1 MSQITGIKAKVNNI
15 IKIMLPILDAE
26 GYAVCPDCDSCVN
39 CGTIGL
45 ANLEKRHRGRKTCKA
60 AQEKRN
66 KEAKK
71 KKDGTILM
79 PRPGSGPISNTFV
92 TLRDLV
98 KHLPGS
104 VEIGCVWPVRHLGG
118 DAGGSANAD
127 EVILPYIEMCLIR

>member
-1 MSQITGIKAKVNNI
+1 MSQITCIKAKVNDI
-15 IKIMLPILDAE
+15 IKITLPILDAE
-26 GYAVCPDCDSCVN
+26 GYAVCPDCDSRVN

-45 ANLEKRHRGRKTCKA
+45 ANLEKHHRGRKTCKA
-60 AQEKRN
+60 AQEERN

-92 TLRDLV
+92 KTLRDLV

-104 VEIGCVWPVRHLGG
+104 VEIGCAWPVRHPGG
-118 DAGGSANAD
+118 DAGGANAD
-127 EVILPYIEMCLIR
+127 EVILPYIETCLIR